1 MSYWM
6 MGVQNNLVFQCC
18 RFFGAFRR
26 LSKCYGKKH
35 GKMDRH
41 RFSQEAREFRFVNF
55 WAFPKHD
62 SRVKTKPGELGDVK
76 QNSPPFF
83 RRHKQAILSYLTN
96 LNSLLKK
103 NVGEGLCLQLSHSRP
118 KKALFFKNNP
128 RTPIYF
134 VIFVTTTSERFKG
147 CWGSFP
153 SSPGVIFRKTCEK
166 PRNQKLWDFS
176 RTSTGRGS
184 QRFIMDR
191 GISWVFSRPK
201 IPGVGT
207 NMTFSTCLVGI
218 LSKPFICHSHM
229 INAFLAV
236 LPNNRSTRWF
246 ALNKKEHVSFV
257 WSKSSGCWVNG
268 LESST
273 ILTLLHYSRGFNHWS
288 LLLEKRK
295 KRERWEKNKVEL
307 GCTALQFQNEALL
320 EVSVDVSSAFI
331 FDFFLAQTSTRAEQ
345 WESYASLLCLLSD
358 KCQNTTQSI
367 LIGDFGNDLTF
378 LIKIF
383 LADMKGN
390 NSSWETWS
398 FENCHLA
405 RS

>member
-1 MSYWM
+1 

-134 VIFVTTTSERFKG
+134 VIFVTTTSDRFCC
-147 CWGSFP
+147 CWGKSDR
-153 SSPGVIFRKTCEK
+153 SPGVMKKNVRKAKK
-166 PRNQKLWDFS
+166 PKALGLLTDLD
-176 RTSTGRGS
+176 GGEGPKGS
-184 QRFIMDR
+184 SWIVVCS
-191 GISWVFSRPK
+191 SWVFSRPK

-257 WSKSSGCWVNG
+257 
-268 LESST
+268 
-273 ILTLLHYSRGFNHWS
+273 
-288 LLLEKRK
+288 
-295 KRERWEKNKVEL
+295 
-307 GCTALQFQNEALL
+307 
-320 EVSVDVSSAFI
+320 
-331 FDFFLAQTSTRAEQ
+331 
-345 WESYASLLCLLSD
+345 
-358 KCQNTTQSI
+358 
-367 LIGDFGNDLTF
+367 
-378 LIKIF
+378 
-383 LADMKGN
+383 
-390 NSSWETWS
+390 
-398 FENCHLA
+398 
-405 RS
+405 